1 MIANFE
7 FLVLTKK
14 KESGKMRP
22 FIHCEICRDFEAVAK
37 SHAKNGT
44 VAISSGVRV
53 DNQEKLQRVVDH
65 IEGKSH
71 VEAAKAKVQRDLWNL
86 RSESHVWRKF
96 LNDENR
102 ELINSLIK
110 LAMDVYNDSLHDTIP
125 AYNWA
130 ARSLSQIRGD
140 NIISSI
146 QENG

>member
-1 MIANFE
+1 M
-7 FLVLTKK
+7 TKK
-14 KESGKMRP
+14 KENGKIRP
-22 FIHCEICRDFEAVAK
+22 FIHCTICRDFEAVAK

-44 VAISSGVRV
+44 VAISSGIRV

-71 VEAAKAKVQRDLWNL
+71 VEAANAKIQHDLWNL

-130 ARSLSQIRGD
+130 ARSLTQIRGD
-140 NIISSI
+140 SIISSI
-146 QENG
+146 KDDG